1 MTNQRNA
8 DPAPLRVAVV
18 TPCWQESPEILGR
31 CMASVRA
38 QTYPVTH
45 ILVSDGADL
54 CVPQPSG
61 VMHIRLPF
69 NIGNS
74 GGTPRGLGAQLA
86 FNLGFDAVAF
96 LDADNWY
103 DPGHIESAVHALRRQ
118 ADVVFARRRVV
129 FPDGEV
135 MTAKDPTDE
144 SGQHVDTN
152 CYVISRRAAFLM
164 PLWLMWP
171 KEFGV
176 GEDRMMLVMVKKT
189 GLRTETLETP
199 TVWYQTNWPIHYKL
213 QGKVP
218 VAPLRAPQRS
228 VATHFDHNT
237 FHQLTGMAAPTAEN
251 EVPCGVGARQKMGLV
266 VVDWRMRQSRGT
278 PLHPIADLDLYVL
291 PDDVPHPC
299 DEPRSPSIVGMSLPR
314 HRGYSGTAAG
324 LAAALAFMNGC
335 NQVVVIQGD
344 WTAAQ
349 DELRD
354 IYQRVTLMD
363 APLQVESVVLRSG
376 ESCHVSVFR
385 RSHAYLALLYA
396 QLLVDFDAVT
406 RLEWLRRI
414 GQWRAGGDMS
424 ASSLVLPHALPPS
437 RLQALTQRTGLRLTA
452 HAGVNRMGESQKGA
466 IA

>member
-1 MTNQRNA
+1 M
-8 DPAPLRVAVV
+8 RVAVV
-18 TPCWQESPEILGR
+18 TPCWQESPDVLAR

-38 QTYPVTH
+38 QTHPVTH
-45 ILVSDGADL
+45 ILVSDGTDL
-54 CVPQPSG
+54 NVPPASD
-61 VMHIRLPF
+61 VMHVRLPF

-103 DPGHIESAVHALRRQ
+103 EPGHIESAVHALHRR
-118 ADVVFARRRVV
+118 ADVVFARRRVI

-144 SGQHVDTN
+144 SGSHVDTN
-152 CYVISRRAAFLM
+152 CYVVSRRAAFLM

-189 GLRTETLETP
+189 GLRTITLDAP

-237 FHQLTGMAAPTAEN
+237 FHQLTGMAAPSAE
-251 EVPCGVGARQKMGLV
+251 EDAGGDVGAEHRTGLV
-266 VVDWRMRQSRGT
+266 VVDWRMRRPPAAALS
-278 PLHPIADLDLYVL
+278 PIADMDLYVL

-299 DEPRSPSIVGMSLPR
+299 DDPSASSISGLKLPR
-314 HRGYSGTAAG
+314 HRGYCGTASG
-324 LAAALAFMNGC
+324 LAAALAFMKGC
-335 NQVVVIQGD
+335 HQVVVFQGD
-344 WTAAQ
+344 WTAAH

-354 IYQRVTLMD
+354 IYQRIKQVD
-363 APLQVESVVLRSG
+363 VPLHVESVVLRSG
-376 ESCHVSVFR
+376 ETCHVSVFR
-385 RSHAYLALLYA
+385 RSHAYLALLHA
-396 QLLVDFDAVT
+396 QLLSDFDAIT
-406 RLEWLRRI
+406 RMDWLHRI
-414 GQWRAGGDMS
+414 GQWRASGSMS
-424 ASSLVLPHALPPS
+424 ASSLVLP
-437 RLQALTQRTGLRLTA
+437 QALSPARMQALSQRTGLRLMA
-452 HAGVNRMGESQKGA
+452 HASKQRMGADQNGGGE
-466 IA
+466 